1 MKGMGCMAEKKENIA
16 VKEQKPEEKSSKQDK
31 AAEKER
37 KQEEKRKKQEEK
49 KKQKADKKH
58 QKDDANSI
66 MSTEAKEVGD
76 QPIIVFRDV
85 TKVYTLYRNSREQF
99 CALFHDS
106 KKFKRH
112 KALDGV
118 SFRIN
123 QGESVA
129 IVGRNGA
136 GKSTV
141 LKMITG
147 VAFPTEGEIYVNGR
161 VSALLELTAGFSPD
175 MTGRE
180 NIRFKCYVLGLKAD
194 EIDEIEQKAI
204 EFADLGDYIDQP
216 VRTYSSGM
224 RVRLGFAININT
236 NPDILVI
243 DEALSVG
250 DSAFKKKCKNKISEL
265 IKRHITVLYVSHNK
279 DIQDFCDRCIFLQ
292 KGKIIF
298 DGSMK
303 DAVEKYPELI
313 Q

>member
-1 MKGMGCMAEKKENIA
+1 MAEKKDNKTKDTKSNAKNEKNGKEKKSA
-16 VKEQKPEEKSSKQDK
+16 EQKKT
-31 AAEKER
+31 AEP
-37 KQEEKRKKQEEK
+37 EK
-49 KKQKADKKH
+49 KV
-58 QKDDANSI
+58 I
-66 MSTEAKEVGD
+66 GEE
-76 QPIIVFRDV
+76 PIIVFKDV

-118 SFRIN
+118 SFQIN

-129 IVGRNGA
+129 IIGRNGA

-147 VAFPTEGEIYVNGR
+147 VAFPTDGEVYVNGR
-161 VSALLELTAGFSPD
+161 VSALLELTAGFSAN

-180 NIRFKCYVLGLKAD
+180 NIRFKCYVLGLKDD
-194 EIDEIEQKAI
+194 EINEIEKKAI
-204 EFADLGDYIDQP
+204 EFADLGEYIDQP

-250 DSAFKKKCKNKISEL
+250 DSTFKKKCKEKISEL
-265 IKRHITVLYVSHNK
+265 IKRNITVLYVSHNK
-279 DIQDFCDRCIFLQ
+279 DIQDFCDRCIYLQ
-292 KGKIIF
+292 KGKVIF
-298 DGSMK
+298 DGTMK
-303 DAVEKYPELI
+303 ETLEKYPEFAK
-313 Q
+313 

>member
-1 MKGMGCMAEKKENIA
+1 MADTKKNESKEKSEKKVKGEKKEKSIT
-16 VKEQKPEEKSSKQDK
+16 EPEV
-31 AAEKER
+31 
-37 KQEEKRKKQEEK
+37 
-49 KKQKADKKH
+49 
-58 QKDDANSI
+58 
-66 MSTEAKEVGD
+66 KEVGTE
-76 QPIIVFRDV
+76 PIIVFKDV

-118 SFRIN
+118 SFQIN

-129 IVGRNGA
+129 IIGRNGA

-147 VAFPTEGEIYVNGR
+147 VAFPTEGEVYVNGR
-161 VSALLELTAGFSPD
+161 VSALLELTAGFSAD

-180 NIRFKCYVLGLKAD
+180 NIRFKCYVLGLKDD
-194 EIDEIEQKAI
+194 EINEIEKKAI
-204 EFADLGDYIDQP
+204 EFADLGEYIDQP

-250 DSAFKKKCKNKISEL
+250 DSTFKKKCKDKISEL
-265 IKRHITVLYVSHNK
+265 IKRNITVLYVSHNK
-279 DIQDFCDRCIFLQ
+279 DIQDFCDRCIYLQ
-292 KGKIIF
+292 KGKVIF

-303 DAVEKYPELI
+303 ETLEKYPEFAK
-313 Q
+313 

>member
-1 MKGMGCMAEKKENIA
+1 MAEKKDNKTKDTKSNAKNEKNGKEKKSA
-16 VKEQKPEEKSSKQDK
+16 EQKKT
-31 AAEKER
+31 AEP
-37 KQEEKRKKQEEK
+37 EK
-49 KKQKADKKH
+49 KV
-58 QKDDANSI
+58 I
-66 MSTEAKEVGD
+66 GEE
-76 QPIIVFRDV
+76 PIIVFKDV

-118 SFRIN
+118 SFQIN

-129 IVGRNGA
+129 IIGRNGA

-147 VAFPTEGEIYVNGR
+147 VAFPTDGEVYVNGR
-161 VSALLELTAGFSPD
+161 VSALLELTAGFSAN

-180 NIRFKCYVLGLKAD
+180 NIRFKCYVLGLKDD
-194 EIDEIEQKAI
+194 EIDEIEKKAI
-204 EFADLGDYIDQP
+204 EFADLGEYIDQP

-250 DSAFKKKCKNKISEL
+250 DSTFKKKCKEKISEL
-265 IKRHITVLYVSHNK
+265 IKRNITVLYVSHNK
-279 DIQDFCDRCIFLQ
+279 DIQDFCDRCIYLQ
-292 KGKIIF
+292 KGKVIF
-298 DGSMK
+298 DGTMK
-303 DAVEKYPELI
+303 ETLEKYPEFAK
-313 Q
+313 